1 MSCHPFISNMVINLI
16 IIGKIISVEFISI
29 EHTIQMRRLNEY
41 VESLNLFTNSDT
53 IKITLVKLAIY
64 AGIRLMISIRIAI
77 FYGYGWNS
85 FLLKW

>member
-1 MSCHPFISNMVINLI
+1 MVINLI

-77 FYGYGWNS
+77 FYGDGWNS